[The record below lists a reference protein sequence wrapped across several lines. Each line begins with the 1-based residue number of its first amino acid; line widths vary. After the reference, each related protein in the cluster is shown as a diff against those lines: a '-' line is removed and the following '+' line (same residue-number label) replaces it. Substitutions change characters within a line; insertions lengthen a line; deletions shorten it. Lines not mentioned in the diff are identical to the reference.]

1 MANARQQ
8 TVCFLVCRGDVG
20 QVGRALLLKHWQRAL
35 RHEAGARTGADIED
49 VHRMRVATRRLRSA
63 FRFFGAYMALPRIKT
78 RSSPGCETWRG
89 GWARCGTSTY

>member
-1 MANARQQ
+1 MTNGKRPAANGVPAVV
-8 TVCFLVCRGDVG
+8 TLG

-63 FRFFGAYMALPRIKT
+63 FRFFGTYMALSART
-78 RSSPGCETWRG
+78 RSLPGCGAWRG